1 MQPVQPM
8 ASSFY
13 AFADGQGG
21 IHIQDLNGTRQIGVS
36 IERYKEMERVAN
48 DAVSKAEGYYKQLVD
63 AGLVQPKLSTE
74 EQLAVLTQ
82 QNMALSQQVSLLT
95 QKISSI
101 MGENDELPVNRKG
114 SAPEKQPS
122 PVESGSGAATCGPVR
137 PEQKRRS

>member
-114 SAPEKQPS
+114 PAPEEQPS
-122 PVESGSGAATCGPVR
+122 PVKGGSGAAACGPVQ
-137 PEQKRRS
+137 PGQKRRA

>member
-1 MQPVQPM
+1 MQPMTQ
-8 ASSFY
+8 SFY

-48 DAVSKAEGYYKQLVD
+48 DAVSKAEAYYKQLVD

-82 QNMALSQQVSLLT
+82 QNVALMGGTDELSQHS
-95 QKISSI
+95 K
-101 MGENDELPVNRKG
+101 DA
-114 SAPEKQPS
+114 SAQEQPAL
-122 PVESGSGAATCGPVR
+122 VESGSGAADRGPVR

>member
-1 MQPVQPM
+1 MQPMQPM
-8 ASSFY
+8 TQSFY

-48 DAVSKAEGYYKQLVD
+48 DAVSKAEDYYKQLVD

-82 QNMALSQQVSLLT
+82 QNTALSQQVSLLT
-95 QKISSI
+95 QKISSL
-101 MGENDELPVNRKG
+101 MGGTDELPQHSKDA
-114 SAPEKQPS
+114 SAQEQPA
-122 PVESGSGAATCGPVR
+122 PVESGSGATDRGPVR